1 MGGGLCYCATLLLLL
16 RPICYRARAVLNPS
30 PTVTTIIGSLAAIGT
45 TAAWLPQVFK
55 TLRTGRADDFS
66 RGYLALFAS
75 GVALWLVYG
84 ILRHD
89 PVIIV
94 ANLATLALV
103 LVIVV
108 VKVRSRRATQ
118 RHSDAATK

>member
-1 MGGGLCYCATLLLLL
+1 MLIL
-16 RPICYRARAVLNPS
+16 S
-30 PTVTTIIGSLAAIGT
+30 PTFITLVGSLAAIGT
-45 TAAWLPQVFK
+45 TAAWLPQVLK
-55 TLRTGRADDFS
+55 TLRTGRAEDFS

-75 GVALWLVYG
+75 GVSLWLVYG

-94 ANLATLALV
+94 ANVATLALV

-108 VKVRSRRATQ
+108 VKVRSR
-118 RHSDAATK
+118 K